1 MAAGSRCR
9 RRDES
14 DRQAAVITHAWRPQ
28 PSVERCEYGIMV
40 LTMRGD
46 AIVAIMGLQGG
57 ELVRTLQH

>member
-1 MAAGSRCR
+1 
-9 RRDES
+9 
-14 DRQAAVITHAWRPQ
+14 
-28 PSVERCEYGIMV
+28 MV

>member
-1 MAAGSRCR
+1 M
-9 RRDES
+9 
-14 DRQAAVITHAWRPQ
+14 ITHAWRPQ